1 MEKTITFEEAL
12 ERAKRMSE
20 RYVERGPY
28 QFFPAADMV
37 DSIQQG
43 LAKNLVNHGRLYC
56 PWMTLSGDPVED
68 RKKICPCER
77 HHEDIARDGYCIWMF
92 FVSEEFLRR
101 YEETGE
107 IAPSTLGEVAPL
119 GESLFPAA
127 EEAARLPKSKRGPKK
142 P

>member
-1 MEKTITFEEAL
+1 MEKTVTLEEAL

-56 PWMTLSGDPVED
+56 P
-68 RKKICPCER
+68 
-77 HHEDIARDGYCIWMF
+77 
-92 FVSEEFLRR
+92 
-101 YEETGE
+101 
-107 IAPSTLGEVAPL
+107 
-119 GESLFPAA
+119 
-127 EEAARLPKSKRGPKK
+127 
-142 P
+142 